1 MSIYSAFTFQSK
13 KILKNYLTVISV
25 SIVFSL
31 AAASCFLSGN
41 ETLQQPIL
49 AQNISS
55 PLSDT
60 TIKKLFDIATSSL
73 QQSNIDETKK
83 VLELIQ
89 SSLPKMD
96 TNASLSLANT
106 KMFVND
112 AIESVNSKNIT
123 KALSYISLATKNLD
137 GLQPNNNNNTLQ
149 NMAAVKKDDF
159 KTYDN
164 SLTGIRMVYPKNWT
178 VIEYRYNPISNNTIA
193 GFYSNGKTSSELGN
207 ISGVSGN
214 FVPYLDVF
222 EFNSKNMSL
231 NDISQGIMNKFSN
244 TTKFAIEESKPIL
257 LRNNKQGFEL
267 TYDVNVGNGEHLRKL
282 QAYTLIGDKAYTISF
297 TSQRDLF
304 ADYLPIAHEMIN
316 SFESTNKT
324 K

>member
-1 MSIYSAFTFQSK
+1 MSIYSTFTFQLK
-13 KILKNYLTVISV
+13 KILKNYLTVISI

-31 AAASCFLSGN
+31 AVASCYLSSN

-49 AQNISS
+49 AQNTSL

-83 VLELIQ
+83 VLEMIQ
-89 SSLPKMD
+89 SSLLKTD
-96 TNASLSLANT
+96 TSASLPLANT
-106 KMFVND
+106 KVFVND

-123 KALSYISLATKNLD
+123 KALSYISLATKNLG
-137 GLQPNNNNNTLQ
+137 GLQPNNNNTSQ
-149 NMAAVKKDDF
+149 NIAAAKKDDF

-164 SLTGIRMVYPKNWT
+164 PLTGIRMAYPKNWT

-231 NDISQGIMNKFSN
+231 NDISQGIMKKFSN

-257 LRNNKQGFEL
+257 LRNNKQGFEI
-267 TYDVNVGNGEHLRKL
+267 TYDVNVGTGEHLRKL

-304 ADYLPIAHEMIN
+304 ADYLPIANEMIN

-324 K
+324 R

>member
-1 MSIYSAFTFQSK
+1 MPIHSAFTFQLK
-13 KILKNYLTVISV
+13 KILKNYLTVISI
-25 SIVFSL
+25 SIVFTL
-31 AAASCFLSGN
+31 AAASCFLSSN

-49 AQNISS
+49 AQNISL

-89 SSLPKMD
+89 SSLPKTD
-96 TNASLSLANT
+96 TNASRSLANT
-106 KMFVND
+106 KVFVND

-123 KALSYISLATKNLD
+123 KALSYISLATKNLE
-137 GLQPNNNNNTLQ
+137 GLQPNSNNTSQ
-149 NMAAVKKDDF
+149 NMASVKKYDF

-164 SLTGIRMVYPKNWT
+164 SLTGIRMAYPKNWT
-178 VIEYRYNPISNNTIA
+178 VIEYRYNPISNNTMA

-214 FVPYLDVF
+214 FVPYLDVY

-257 LRNNKQGFEL
+257 LRNNKQGFEI
-267 TYDVNVGNGEHLRKL
+267 TYDVNVGTGEHLRKL
-282 QAYTLIGDKAYTISF
+282 QAYTLIGNKAYTISF
-297 TSQRDLF
+297 TAQRDLF

-316 SFESTNKT
+316 SFESTNRT